1 MFKFGK
7 RKVTKQGGSYLV
19 SLPMEW
25 VRDVDTKIKEVNV
38 EMDSEKVLR
47 ISPVREA

>member
-25 VRDVDTKIKEVNV
+25 VRDLSTEIKEVNV
-38 EMDSEKVLR
+38 EMDSGKVLR
-47 ISPVREA
+47 ISPVREE